1 MQQTNSQ
8 TNNGNSFEERTS
20 LANPEEQ
27 QKSSHRVSDDNFI
40 ENSSD
45 MRRYGISDEE
55 EFQEKSIIPDQ
66 QNLAIKLIQI

>member
-8 TNNGNSFEERTS
+8 TNNGNSLEERTS

-45 MRRYGISDEE
+45 MRRYGISDE
-55 EFQEKSIIPDQ
+55 
-66 QNLAIKLIQI
+66 

>member
-8 TNNGNSFEERTS
+8 TNNGNSLEERTS

-55 EFQEKSIIPDQ
+55 FQEKSIIPDQ

>member
-8 TNNGNSFEERTS
+8 TNNGNSLEERTS

-27 QKSSHRVSDDNFI
+27 QKLSHRVSDDNFI